1 MLVEQV
7 RHHRLRGHML
17 YVWRNTTAVH
27 RRPGN
32 DAVRRSGRSR
42 SDDAIH
48 GGDAHHP
55 RSFTVRAWLIG
66 LLVPSVHSCTGAGTC
81 VIVMSR
87 WRASFVTL
95 QELTSTAE
103 CGTLH
108 CCHIRGR
115 ARSGHSLAA
124 NCANSFGQ
132 VYVAVMAGWIG
143 CGPTMVRFRRL
154 M

>member
-7 RHHRLRGHML
+7 RYHRLRGHLL

-27 RRPGN
+27 RRPSN
-32 DAVRRSGRSR
+32 DAVRCSGCSG

-66 LLVPSVHSCTGAGTC
+66 LLAPSVHSCIGAGTC

-87 WRASFVTL
+87 CRASFLSCKVLLNVELCIAATSGGVLALVIRWQQTVQTL
-95 QELTSTAE
+95 SGRCTSR
-103 CGTLH
+103 LW
-108 CCHIRGR
+108 
-115 ARSGHSLAA
+115 LAGSA
-124 NCANSFGQ
+124 AAPPW
-132 VYVAVMAGWIG
+132 YVFAG
-143 CGPTMVRFRRL
+143 
-154 M
+154 

>member
-7 RHHRLRGHML
+7 RYHRLRGHLL

-27 RRPGN
+27 RRPSN
-32 DAVRRSGRSR
+32 DAVRCSGCSG

-66 LLVPSVHSCTGAGTC
+66 LLAPSVHSCIGAGTIMC
-81 VIVMSR
+81 DCNVAVSCIVSL
-87 WRASFVTL
+87 L
-95 QELTSTAE
+95 QSIAE

-154 M
+154 I